1 MLLISDGRL
10 RKIGRPK
17 KKNMKHL
24 VFADAS
30 LAGTRD
36 ALLGG
41 GRPTD
46 RQLRGELAKIS
57 DFQGG
62 GGKERGCEHA

>member
-24 VFADAS
+24 AFADAS
-30 LAGTRD
+30 LGGVR
-36 ALLGG
+36 ALLLEG

-46 RQLRGELAKIS
+46 RQLRGELA
-57 DFQGG
+57 
-62 GGKERGCEHA
+62 EEHLKGIFYVKR